1 MAKKA
6 DNTKQINN
14 AAQVEDVAQVEDAA
28 QVEGVAQVED
38 VTQVS
43 NSTLAEILN
52 SLARI
57 ETKLQTLDLQPT
69 HRELEVFKVKTN
81 KKK

>member
-14 AAQVEDVAQVEDAA
+14 AAQVEDVAQVEDA
-28 QVEGVAQVED
+28 AQVED